1 MHGGRRRP
9 SAHPQNTKRRARP
22 VAKEAGASFFA
33 GSPTVTTA
41 RHVSRSLRGLRLDE
55 LVEQIDPV
63 PVLVG
68 NTVDTGAAL
77 ELMETGIHAILVGV
91 GPGAACTSREVLGIG
106 IPQVSATLDTAYA
119 RDLYHEQTGRYV
131 PIITDGGIR
140 TGGDLS
146 KSICAGADAVMIGSP
161 FAATKEDGR
170 IYGLGANNCKG
181 SAAVHLWL
189 ADEVARRGGP
199 AQGSVVFVLAGDEE
213 RLGLEGTAYLR
224 EEGLIEPD
232 ALVLGSPTENQI
244 IVEERGILWLE
255 IETAGRAAHGGDP
268 PAGDNA
274 ILRMMRLL
282 DRLQAE
288 LGPRLDARRSG
299 GKVSTMNIGTLH
311 GGENPNVVPDRCTA
325 RIDRRL
331 LPDEPVEEAHAE
343 MEAVLAGA
351 GEPKGSYAVHRP
363 VGTNGF
369 SAPLDGPFVSALTAA
384 IEDRLGRPPEVLNA
398 LAASDGRF
406 FARDGIEIVNF
417 GPGDGAISHAANEF
431 IPLAEM
437 VDAALILRTFVERTF
452 GFALSS

>member
-1 MHGGRRRP
+1 MSDAEKSIADSLHGLLAELIAIP
-9 SAHPQNTKRRARP
+9 STTPPGDTRAICEAAGEHFGAAGYDVSMPIRTP
-22 VAKEAGASFFA
+22 PIANLVARLGE
-33 GSPTVTTA
+33 GSPCVVFNSHIDTV
-41 RHVSRSLRGLRLDE
+41 G
-55 LVEQIDPV
+55 
-63 PVLVG
+63 
-68 NTVDTGAAL
+68 TGDRAAW
-77 ELMETGIHAILVGV
+77 
-91 GPGAACTSREVLGIG
+91 R
-106 IPQVSATLDTAYA
+106 
-119 RDLYHEQTGRYV
+119 
-131 PIITDGGIR
+131 TD
-140 TGGDLS
+140 
-146 KSICAGADAVMIGSP
+146 P
-161 FAATKEDGR
+161 FAATKEKGR

-189 ADEVARRGGP
+189 ADEIARRGGP

-213 RLGLEGTAYLR
+213 RLGLEGTAFLR

-351 GEPKGSYAVHRP
+351 GEPKGSYTVQRP

-437 VDAALILRTFVERTF
+437 VDAALILRTFVERTL

>member
-1 MHGGRRRP
+1 MSDAEKSIADSLHGLLAELIAIP
-9 SAHPQNTKRRARP
+9 STTPPGDTRAICEAAGEHFRAAGYDVSMP
-22 VAKEAGASFFA
+22 MRTPPIANLVARLGE
-33 GSPTVTTA
+33 GSPCVVFNSHIDTV
-41 RHVSRSLRGLRLDE
+41 G
-55 LVEQIDPV
+55 
-63 PVLVG
+63 
-68 NTVDTGAAL
+68 TGDRAAW
-77 ELMETGIHAILVGV
+77 
-91 GPGAACTSREVLGIG
+91 R
-106 IPQVSATLDTAYA
+106 
-119 RDLYHEQTGRYV
+119 
-131 PIITDGGIR
+131 TD
-140 TGGDLS
+140 
-146 KSICAGADAVMIGSP
+146 P
-161 FAATKEDGR
+161 FAATKEKGR

-189 ADEVARRGGP
+189 ADEIARRGGP

-224 EEGLIEPD
+224 EEGLIHPD

-282 DRLQAE
+282 DRLQTE

-343 MEAVLAGA
+343 MESVLAGA
-351 GEPKGSYAVHRP
+351 GEPKGSYALRRP

-437 VDAALILRTFVERTF
+437 VEAALILRTFVERTL